1 MTFTKLSR
9 TAFAAGLLAIATLGG
24 CGNPNP
30 NGVTETGT
38 ITGRLVDA
46 KTQAPI
52 AQAQIRVGT
61 IVYNV
66 AGGGPGA
73 GGFVLNNVPIGQQ
86 TVYIT
91 AIGYSLP
98 PEDQPGISVIVQQG
112 QNSDLG
118 IIAMVPTI

>member
-9 TAFAAGLLAIATLGG
+9 TAFVAGMLAVSTVAG

-46 KTQAPI
+46 KTQQPI
-52 AQAQIRVGT
+52 PQAQIRVGT

-66 AGGGPGA
+66 SAGDQ
-73 GGFVLNNVPIGQQ
+73 GGFTLSNVPIGQQ

-98 PEDQPGISVIVQQG
+98 SQDQPGISVIVQNG
-112 QNSDLG
+112 QNSALG
-118 IIAMVPTI
+118 IIQMNPTI